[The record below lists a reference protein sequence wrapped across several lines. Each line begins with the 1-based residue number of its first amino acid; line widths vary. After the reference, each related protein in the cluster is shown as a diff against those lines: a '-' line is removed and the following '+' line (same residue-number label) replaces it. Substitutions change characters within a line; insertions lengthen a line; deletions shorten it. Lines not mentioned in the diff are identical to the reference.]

1 MSQDN
6 EQNAT
11 NNPTLIWIDC
21 EMTGLNPDSEKIL
34 EIAVILT
41 DYSLDNTIE
50 GPSLAIKVD
59 DELIKNMDDWNT
71 RTHTES
77 GLLDLC
83 QNGISIQEAE
93 KEIIEFVEKYHDKI
107 NQKLILAGNS
117 VWHDLIFLKKE
128 MPTLCASHIMPAPI
142 MDVTSISLN
151 EKMTNPD
158 FTPFIKRRTHRA
170 MDDIKE
176 SIGEL
181 RDLRDFE
188 WIDLD

>member
-1 MSQDN
+1 MFN
-6 EQNAT
+6 
-11 NNPTLIWIDC
+11 
-21 EMTGLNPDSEKIL
+21 
-34 EIAVILT
+34 
-41 DYSLDNTIE
+41 Y
-50 GPSLAIKVD
+50 
-59 DELIKNMDDWNT
+59 LIKIEYNGSKFVGW
-71 RTHTES
+71 
-77 GLLDLC
+77 
-83 QNGISIQEAE
+83 QYQKNGISIQEAE
-93 KEIIEFVEKYHDKI
+93 KEIIEFVQEHHYNFGEH
-107 NQKLILAGNS
+107 QRLILAGNS